1 MSYTQEELTI
11 FDGINQLVKFAHR
24 AAVKAG
30 WWTRK
35 SSLGDG
41 YFDLREPIRNPIE
54 GTESQLLAGLLVSQK
69 LALIHSEISEALEGH
84 RKGLMGDKLPHRKMV
99 EVELADAMIRIA
111 DLAGAM
117 GLDLGGAMVEK
128 MAYNVNREDH
138 KPDNRNAPGGKSY

>member
-1 MSYTQEELTI
+1 MNYAQEELMI
-11 FDGINQLVKFAHR
+11 FDGINQLVNSAHR

-30 WWTRK
+30 WWTK
-35 SSLGDG
+35 LPLVDG
-41 YFDLREPIRNPIE
+41 EPIDL
-54 GTESQLLAGLLVSQK
+54 TLLARNDDFYGGLLVSQK
-69 LALIHSEISEALEGH
+69 LALIHSEISEAVEGH
-84 RKGLMGDKLPHRKMV
+84 RKDLMDDKLPHRKMV

-138 KPDNRNAPGGKSY
+138 KPENRNAPGGKSY